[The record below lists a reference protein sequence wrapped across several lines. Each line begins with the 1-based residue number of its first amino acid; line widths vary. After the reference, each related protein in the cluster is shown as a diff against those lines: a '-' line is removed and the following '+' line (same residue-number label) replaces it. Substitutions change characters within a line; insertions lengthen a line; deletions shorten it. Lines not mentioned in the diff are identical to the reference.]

1 MKKKKK
7 NIISIYL
14 EDWLFLSLDGIARL
28 LPLDICYRLATFV
41 AGIVYRLDARHRKRV
56 IQHLMH
62 AGIAK
67 DRQQAIAMAKRNFV
81 HFAKFAV
88 EFAKTSQIVTPGNI
102 GEHVKFSGSEKSKD
116 LFFSPGKSSQVII
129 ITSHMGNWE
138 LAGMI
143 YTIFSGL
150 PLLSVMRPFDNPRI
164 SARINS
170 RRERLNH
177 SVCPKTGALKSLYV
191 ALKKGSS
198 ISIVADQHAG
208 SSEGVETV
216 FFGHPARTHASPAIL
231 HLRTGIPILVGA
243 TVKEAD
249 GFKYNVILSDPIIYK
264 PTKDKAGDISAVAQ
278 LYTTE
283 IEKTVAG
290 YPEQW
295 MWAHRRWL
303 DINRERKQVTGNQ

>member
-1 MKKKKK
+1 MKKNRNPVVM
-7 NIISIYL
+7 NIQYFLFMTLNSAVRLMPLKAGYILADMFSRMLYL
-14 EDWLFLSLDGIARL
+14 FD
-28 LPLDICYRLATFV
+28 T
-41 AGIVYRLDARHRKRV
+41 RHRIRI
-56 IQHLMH
+56 IQHLIH
-62 AGIAK
+62 AGVARNEKEASLIA
-67 DRQQAIAMAKRNFV
+67 RRNFA

-88 EFAKTSQIVTPGNI
+88 EFAKTNQVVTQENI
-102 GEHVKFSGSEKSKD
+102 GQHVRFSGSEKSKE

-129 ITSHMGNWE
+129 VTSHMGNWE

-150 PLLSVMRPFDNPRI
+150 PLLSVMRPFDNPKI
-164 SARINS
+164 SEYIN
-170 RRERLNH
+170 RNRVQLNH
-177 SVCPKTGALKSLYV
+177 GVCAKKGALKSLYV
-191 ALKKGSS
+191 ALKKGKS
-198 ISIVADQHAG
+198 ISIVSDQHAG
-208 SSEGVETV
+208 SSEGVETI

-264 PTKDKAGDISAVAQ
+264 PTADNEADIRAVTQ

-283 IEKTVAG
+283 IEKSVAQ

-303 DINRERKQVTGNQ
+303 DINRNRK

>member
-1 MKKKKK
+1 MNKKR
-7 NIISIYL
+7 NPALMNFEYF
-14 EDWLFLSLDGIARL
+14 LFLSVNSLVRII
-28 LPLDICYRLATFV
+28 PLRAGYVLADIFSLIFYLFDT
-41 AGIVYRLDARHRKRV
+41 RHRKRI
-56 IQHLMH
+56 IQHLIH
-62 AGIAK
+62 AGVARDEKEASRIAK
-67 DRQQAIAMAKRNFV
+67 KNFA

-88 EFAKTSQIVTPGNI
+88 EFAKTNQVVTPENI
-102 GEHVKFSGSEKSKD
+102 SQYVRFSGSEKSKE

-129 ITSHMGNWE
+129 VTSHMGNWE

-143 YTIFSGL
+143 YTIFSGR
-150 PLLSVMRPFDNPRI
+150 PLLSVMRPFNNPQI
-164 SARINS
+164 SEYINS
-170 RRERLNH
+170 HRVKLNH
-177 SVCPKTGALKSLYV
+177 SVCAKKGALKSLYV
-191 ALKKGSS
+191 ALKNGKS
-198 ISIVADQHAG
+198 ISIVSDQHAG
-208 SSEGVETV
+208 TSEGVETT

-264 PTKDKAGDISAVAQ
+264 PTEDRGADIRAAAQ

-283 IEKTVAG
+283 IEKAVAQ

-303 DINRERKQVTGNQ
+303 DINRNRK